1 MIEHT
6 GILEINGDIV
16 KINAKGVR
24 YGELAMLSNP
34 DGVVS
39 VAQVIR
45 LQDNL
50 VSLQVFSGGQGIST
64 GATVRFLGHPMNVVC
79 SDNILG
85 RVFSGAGQP
94 IDGGPD
100 LSMEP
105 QVEIGGPSINPWMRV
120 LPSRLIRT
128 NIPMIDVFNCL
139 VESQKIPIFTVA
151 GEPYSE
157 LLARIGIQA
166 DADIIVFAGMG
177 LTFDDYHFFWNT
189 FQSQGVFS
197 RTVMFVN
204 LAADAI
210 VERILVPDIALAVAE
225 RFAVEDNRRVLV
237 LMTDMTAYADAL
249 KEVGISMEQIPSN
262 RGYMGDLYSTL
273 AFRYERACDFKGAGS
288 VTILTVTTM
297 PGDDVTHPVPDN
309 TGFITEGQ
317 FYLHDRI
324 IDPFGSLS
332 RLKQLV
338 IGKKTRE
345 DHGPV
350 ANAMIR
356 FYAGAKEAQKKQAL
370 AFELSEADQKLLHFG
385 KIFKDQFMDFNVNT
399 PLEAALD
406 LGWKVMAECFEPEE
420 LLIKDD
426 LIKKYLPDLTSTAE
440 TGETLPATSSGSE
453 TEAVESELITTV

>member
-6 GILEINGDIV
+6 GILEINGDII
-16 KINAKGVR
+16 KIKAKGVR
-24 YGELAMLSNP
+24 YGELATLNNP
-34 DGVVS
+34 NGRTS
-39 VAQVIR
+39 PAQVIR
-45 LQDNL
+45 LQGDL
-50 VSLQVFSGGQGIST
+50 VTLQVFTGGQGIST
-64 GATVRFLGHPMNVVC
+64 GATVRFLGHPMEVIC

-105 QVEIGGPSINPWMRV
+105 QVEIAGPSINPWMRV
-120 LPSRLIRT
+120 VPSNLIRT
-128 NIPMIDVFNCL
+128 NIPMIDMFNCL

-151 GEPYSE
+151 GEPYNE

-204 LAADAI
+204 MASDSV
-210 VERILVPDIALAVAE
+210 VERLLTPDIALAVAE
-225 RFAVEDNRRVLV
+225 RFAVEDSRRVLV

-249 KEVGISMEQIPSN
+249 KEVGIAMEQIPSN

-338 IGKKTRE
+338 IGTKTRE
-345 DHGPV
+345 DHGAV
-350 ANAMIR
+350 ANTMIR
-356 FYAGAKEAQKKQAL
+356 FFAGAKEAEKKQSL
-370 AFELSEADQKLLHFG
+370 AFELSDTDEKLLHFG
-385 KIFKDQFMDFNVNT
+385 KLFRERFMDFNVNI
-399 PLEAALD
+399 ALD
-406 LGWKVMAECFEPEE
+406 DALNLGWKTLAECFSPEE
-420 LLIKDD
+420 LLMKED
-426 LIKKYLPDLTSTAE
+426 LIKKYLPRAAAAEDLEAE
-440 TGETLPATSSGSE
+440 ITVA
-453 TEAVESELITTV
+453 EAAKDVDLVEVR

>member
-6 GILEINGDIV
+6 GILEINGDII
-16 KINAKGVR
+16 KIKAKGVR
-24 YGELAMLSNP
+24 YGELATLRNP
-34 DGVVS
+34 DGRVS
-39 VAQVIR
+39 AAQVIR
-45 LQDNL
+45 LQGDL
-50 VSLQVFSGGQGIST
+50 VTLQVFSGGQGIST
-64 GATVRFLGHPMNVVC
+64 GATVRFLGHPMEVIC

-105 QVEIGGPSINPWMRV
+105 QVEIAGPTINPWMRV
-120 LPSRLIRT
+120 VPSNLIRT
-128 NIPMIDVFNCL
+128 NIPMIDMFNCL

-151 GEPYSE
+151 GEPYNE

-177 LTFDDYHFFWNT
+177 LTFDDYYFFWNT
-189 FQSQGVFS
+189 FQSQGMFS

-204 LAADAI
+204 MASDAV
-210 VERILVPDIALAVAE
+210 VERLLTPDIALAVAE
-225 RFAVEDNRRVLV
+225 RFAVEDSRRVLV

-249 KEVGISMEQIPSN
+249 KEVGIAMEQIPSN

-338 IGKKTRE
+338 IGHKTRE
-345 DHGPV
+345 DHGAV
-350 ANAMIR
+350 ANTMIR
-356 FYAGAKEAQKKQAL
+356 FYAGAKEAEKKQSL
-370 AFELSEADQKLLHFG
+370 AFELSETDEKLLQFG
-385 KIFKDQFMDFNVNT
+385 QLFRERFMDFNVNIT
-399 PLEAALD
+399 LDDALN
-406 LGWKVMAECFEPEE
+406 LGWKTLAECFSPEE
-420 LLIKDD
+420 LLMKED
-426 LIKKYLPDLTSTAE
+426 LIKKYFPQSVRAIEPGEEEEMAVTVRDEDL
-440 TGETLPATSSGSE
+440 
-453 TEAVESELITTV
+453 VEVR

>member
-1 MIEHT
+1 MIEHK

-16 KINAKGVR
+16 KIKAKGIR
-24 YGELAMLSNP
+24 YGELALLHNP
-34 DGVVS
+34 NGLVS
-39 VAQVIR
+39 SAQVIR
-45 LQDNL
+45 LQGDL

-64 GATVRFLGHPMNVVC
+64 GAIVRFLGHPMQVIF

-85 RVFSGAGQP
+85 RVFNGAGEP
-94 IDGGPD
+94 IDGGPN
-100 LSMEP
+100 LSMDQ
-105 QVEIGGPSINPWMRV
+105 QVEIAGPSINPWMR
-120 LPSRLIRT
+120 LLASRLIRT

-151 GEPYSE
+151 GEPFNE

-177 LTFDDYHFFWNT
+177 LTFDDYYYFSKT

-204 LAADAI
+204 LAADAV
-210 VERILVPDIALAVAE
+210 VERILTPDIALAVAE
-225 RFAVEDNRRVLV
+225 RFAVEDSKRVLV
-237 LMTDMTAYADAL
+237 LLTDMTAYADGL
-249 KEVGISMEQIPSN
+249 KEIGIAMDQIPSN

-288 VTILTVTTM
+288 VTILSVTTM

-345 DHGPV
+345 DHGAV
-350 ANAMIR
+350 ANTMIR
-356 FYAGAKEAQKKQAL
+356 LYAGAKEAQKKQSL
-370 AFELSEADQKLLHFG
+370 AFELSESDQKMLRFG
-385 KIFKDQFMDFNVNT
+385 QLFKQQFMDFNVNIS
-399 PLEAALD
+399 LEDALD
-406 LGWKVMAECFEPEE
+406 LGWKIMAECFTPDE
-420 LLIKDD
+420 LLIKED
-426 LIKKYLPDLTSTAE
+426 LINKYFPRQSPALAE
-440 TGETLPATSSGSE
+440 TASSADTL
-453 TEAVESELITTV
+453 